1 MFSNGKPLIEVF
13 DIDIDFDN
21 ISGPIPFDEFLEK
34 IKSYDNCSKKYNIK
48 MVKERT
54 ITEED
59 YHTGRETLYTI
70 GYTITYYR
78 YETIQEE
85 NKRLLEEKKK
95 EEEINRKKLQ
105 ETKFINENVAKDI
118 NKQIDNLLKKIEKLD
133 INNVSS
139 KYRTKINKLKENL
152 LK

>member
-1 MFSNGKPLIEVF
+1 
-13 DIDIDFDN
+13 
-21 ISGPIPFDEFLEK
+21 
-34 IKSYDNCSKKYNIK
+34 

-54 ITEED
+54 ISEED
-59 YHTGRETLYTI
+59 YHTGRESLYTV

-85 NKRLLEEKKK
+85 NKRTLEEKKK
-95 EEEINRKKLQ
+95 EEEEEINRKKLQ
-105 ETKFINENVAKDI
+105 EIKFINENVAKDI
-118 NKQIDNLLKKIEKLD
+118 NKQIDDLLKKIEKLN
-133 INNVSS
+133 IKNVPS